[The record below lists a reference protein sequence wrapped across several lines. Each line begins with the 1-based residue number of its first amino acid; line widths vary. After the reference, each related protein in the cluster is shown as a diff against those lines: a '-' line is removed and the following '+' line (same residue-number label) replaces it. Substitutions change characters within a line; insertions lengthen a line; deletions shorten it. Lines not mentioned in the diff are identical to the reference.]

1 MRTKIFIFL
10 FVLCSS
16 LSWAQKSK
24 QQELEERK
32 ERILNA
38 IAEFNGLLRIEKK
51 KETSVLTEI
60 KEKDSRIRLSEKLIS
75 TNEKQVTFISNDIAK
90 NQNLIKSLTKE
101 LEILKVDYA
110 SMIVKAYK
118 SRSQSS
124 RVMFILS
131 SQNFYQA
138 YKRIQYMKQYAGFR
152 KSQAEEIKI
161 KQEKLNLAIVNLQK
175 NKAQKEKVI
184 AQTAKEKEE
193 LEKQKEEKEK
203 LVKVIQ
209 KDKKKYTAEINK
221 KEKEKREV
229 DRLIKKTIADAIA
242 AANRKAAEKARAEA
256 KKKSDSEKT
265 TTTATTM
272 ASTEKETP
280 AASSTTS
287 SKFILNAEGKVDSD
301 NFKANRGKLPLPVE
315 KGYISLPYGDQPHP
329 IHKNLTTHNS
339 GVEIT
344 TQPGSYARAVFGG
357 EVIQIQSIYANNYAV
372 YIRHGDYITL
382 YMNIESLSV
391 SVGDKVSIKQKLGK
405 IHTNSDGKTT
415 MKFIVTQNTTTLNPS
430 SWLSL

>member
-1 MRTKIFIFL
+1 MKSKIVIIAFL
-10 FVLCSS
+10 LCSTF
-16 LSWAQKSK
+16 SWAQTSK
-24 QQELEERK
+24 QQELEAKK
-32 ERILNA
+32 EKIINA
-38 IAEFNGLLRIEKK
+38 ILQYNGLLNIEKK
-51 KETSVLTEI
+51 KEKSVLTEI
-60 KEKDSRIRLSEKLIS
+60 KEKDARIRLSEKLIS
-75 TNEKQVTFISNDIAK
+75 TNEAQVKYIANDIAK
-90 NQNLIKSLTKE
+90 NQKLIKSLTKE
-101 LEILKVDYA
+101 LEILKEDYA

-124 RVMFILS
+124 RIMFVLS

-152 KSQAEEIKI
+152 KAQAEEIKI
-161 KQEKLNLAIVNLQK
+161 KQQKLNQAIVTLQAK
-175 NKAQKEKVI
+175 KEQREKVI

-193 LEKQKEEKEK
+193 LENQKQEKEK
-203 LVKVIQ
+203 LVKIIQ
-209 KDKKKYTAEINK
+209 KDKKKYSAEIDK

-229 DRLIKKTIADAIA
+229 DRQIKKTIADAIA
-242 AANRKAAEKARAEA
+242 AANKKAEEKAKAEA
-256 KKKSDSEKT
+256 KKNNTSTSTTSTTKT
-265 TTTATTM
+265 
-272 ASTEKETP
+272 TP
-280 AASSTTS
+280 AASVNS
-287 SKFILNAEGKVDSD
+287 SKFILTAEGKVDSD
-301 NFKANRGKLPLPVE
+301 NFKANKGKLPLPVE

-344 TQPGSYARAVFGG
+344 TQPGAHARAVFAG
-357 EVIQIQSIYANNYAV
+357 EVIQVQSIYANNYAV

-391 SVGDKVSIKQKLGK
+391 AVGDKVSIKQKLGK